1 MEAEDTLGTLT
12 ALANETRLKVYRVL
26 AGAGDEG
33 MKAKDIATEV
43 EVPPTS
49 LSAHLA
55 ILARAGVVTLQKR
68 GTAKIYRAQPDRIK
82 ALAKLLVDG

>member
-49 LSAHLA
+49 LSGHLA